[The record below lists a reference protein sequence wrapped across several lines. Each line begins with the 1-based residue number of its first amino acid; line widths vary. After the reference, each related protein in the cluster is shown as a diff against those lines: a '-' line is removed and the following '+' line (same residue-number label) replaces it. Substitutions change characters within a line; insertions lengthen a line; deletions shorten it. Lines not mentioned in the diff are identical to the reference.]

1 MLIKDEAL
9 LSRLEQFNWVLLA
22 LLASGSFVF
31 FSRKFALGVL
41 AGGILAVANYYLVK
55 RSLGVLAGG
64 ILAVANYYL
73 VKRSLRRALDPE
85 RQGKTRFL
93 YLLQY
98 GLRFAA
104 LGLTIAL
111 LLIKGWVSPLGMLL
125 GLSIIVLGIALV
137 GVVEARKLF
146 FKGVV

>member
-1 MLIKDEAL
+1 MRVISGPVTMLIKDEAL

-41 AGGILAVANYYLVK
+41 AGGILA
-55 RSLGVLAGG
+55 
-64 ILAVANYYL
+64 IANYYL

>member
-1 MLIKDEAL
+1 MRVISGPVTMLIKDEAL

-31 FSRKFALGVL
+31 FSRKFA
-41 AGGILAVANYYLVK
+41 
-55 RSLGVLAGG
+55 LGVLAGG

-137 GVVEARKLF
+137 AVVESRKLF
-146 FKGVV
+146 FKRVA

>member
-1 MLIKDEAL
+1 MRVISGPVTMLIKDEAL
-9 LSRLEQFNWVLLA
+9 LKRLEQFNWVLLA

-55 RSLGVLAGG
+55 RSL
-64 ILAVANYYL
+64 
-73 VKRSLRRALDPE
+73 RRALDPE

-93 YLLQY
+93 YLLKY

-137 GVVEARKLF
+137 AVVESRKLF
-146 FKGVV
+146 FKRVA

>member
-1 MLIKDEAL
+1 MRVISGPVTMLIKDEAL
-9 LSRLEQFNWVLLA
+9 LNRLEQFNWVLLA

-55 RSLGVLAGG
+55 RSL
-64 ILAVANYYL
+64 
-73 VKRSLRRALDPE
+73 RRALDPE

-93 YLLQY
+93 YLLKY

-104 LGLTIAL
+104 LGLIIAL

>member
-9 LSRLEQFNWVLLA
+9 LKRLEQFNWVLLA

-55 RSLGVLAGG
+55 RSL
-64 ILAVANYYL
+64 
-73 VKRSLRRALDPE
+73 RRALDPE
-85 RQGKTRFL
+85 RQGKTRLL
-93 YLLQY
+93 YLLKY
-98 GLRFAA
+98 GLRFVA

-111 LLIKGWVSPLGMLL
+111 LLIKGWVNPLGMLL

>member
-9 LSRLEQFNWVLLA
+9 LKRLEQFNWVLLA

-55 RSLGVLAGG
+55 RSL
-64 ILAVANYYL
+64 
-73 VKRSLRRALDPE
+73 RRALDPE

-93 YLLQY
+93 YLLKY

-137 GVVEARKLF
+137 AVVESRKLF
-146 FKGVV
+146 FKGVA

>member
-1 MLIKDEAL
+1 MRVISGPVTMLIKDEAL
-9 LSRLEQFNWVLLA
+9 LNRLEQFNWVLLA

-55 RSLGVLAGG
+55 RSL
-64 ILAVANYYL
+64 
-73 VKRSLRRALDPE
+73 RRALDPE
-85 RQGKTRFL
+85 RQGKTRLL
-93 YLLQY
+93 YLLKY
-98 GLRFAA
+98 GLRFVA

-111 LLIKGWVSPLGMLL
+111 LLIKGWVSPLGILL

>member
-1 MLIKDEAL
+1 MRVISGPVTMLIKDEAL
-9 LSRLEQFNWVLLA
+9 LKRLEQFNWVLLA

-55 RSLGVLAGG
+55 RSL
-64 ILAVANYYL
+64 
-73 VKRSLRRALDPE
+73 RRALDPE
-85 RQGKTRFL
+85 RQGKTRLL
-93 YLLQY
+93 YLLKY
-98 GLRFAA
+98 GLRFVA

-111 LLIKGWVSPLGMLL
+111 LLIKGWVNPLGILL

>member
-1 MLIKDEAL
+1 MRVISGPVTMLIKDEAL
-9 LSRLEQFNWVLLA
+9 LKRLEQFNWVLLA

-31 FSRKFALGVL
+31 FSRKFA
-41 AGGILAVANYYLVK
+41 
-55 RSLGVLAGG
+55 LGVLAGG

-137 GVVEARKLF
+137 AVVEARKLF

>member
-9 LSRLEQFNWVLLA
+9 LKRLEQFNWVLLA

-31 FSRKFALGVL
+31 FSRKFA
-41 AGGILAVANYYLVK
+41 
-55 RSLGVLAGG
+55 LGVLAGG

-137 GVVEARKLF
+137 AVVESRKLF
-146 FKGVV
+146 FKRVA

>member
-1 MLIKDEAL
+1 VRVISGPVTMLIKDEAL
-9 LSRLEQFNWVLLA
+9 LKRLEQFNWVLLA

-55 RSLGVLAGG
+55 RSL
-64 ILAVANYYL
+64 
-73 VKRSLRRALDPE
+73 RRAFDPE

-93 YLLQY
+93 YLLKY

-104 LGLTIAL
+104 LGLVIAL

-137 GVVEARKLF
+137 GVEQARKLF

>member
-1 MLIKDEAL
+1 MRVISGPVTMLIKDEAL

-31 FSRKFALGVL
+31 FSRKFA
-41 AGGILAVANYYLVK
+41 
-55 RSLGVLAGG
+55 LGVLAGG

-146 FKGVV
+146 FKGVA

>member
-1 MLIKDEAL
+1 MRVISGPVTMLIKDEAL
-9 LSRLEQFNWVLLA
+9 LKRLEQFNWVLLA

-55 RSLGVLAGG
+55 RSL
-64 ILAVANYYL
+64 
-73 VKRSLRRALDPE
+73 RRALDPE

-93 YLLQY
+93 YLLKY

-104 LGLTIAL
+104 LGLIIAL

>member
-9 LSRLEQFNWVLLA
+9 LKRLEQFNWVLLA

-31 FSRKFALGVL
+31 FSRKFA
-41 AGGILAVANYYLVK
+41 
-55 RSLGVLAGG
+55 LGVLAGG

-137 GVVEARKLF
+137 AVVESRKLF
-146 FKGVV
+146 FKGVA

>member
-9 LSRLEQFNWVLLA
+9 LNRLEQFNWVLLA

-55 RSLGVLAGG
+55 RSL
-64 ILAVANYYL
+64 
-73 VKRSLRRALDPE
+73 RRALDPE
-85 RQGKTRFL
+85 RKGKTRFL
-93 YLLQY
+93 YLLKY

-104 LGLTIAL
+104 LGLIIAL

>member
-1 MLIKDEAL
+1 MRVISGPVTMLIKDEAL
-9 LSRLEQFNWVLLA
+9 LKRLEQFNWVLLA

-55 RSLGVLAGG
+55 RSL
-64 ILAVANYYL
+64 
-73 VKRSLRRALDPE
+73 RRALDPE
-85 RQGKTRFL
+85 RQGKTRLL
-93 YLLQY
+93 YLLKY
-98 GLRFAA
+98 GLRFVA

-111 LLIKGWVSPLGMLL
+111 LLIKGWVNPLGMLL
-125 GLSIIVLGIALV
+125 GLSMIVLGIALV